1 MPSLYAQ
8 SLTQIFDQKQMK
20 WMETTKTRAHELW
33 NSIAAN
39 IINIRSSNINSNS
52 SKCHIHVAMLL
63 FV

>member
-33 NSIAAN
+33 NSIAGN
-39 IINIRSSNINSNS
+39 IINIRSSNSNS